1 LIAFL
6 GGTIGNLL
14 PQERIRL
21 LAVLAD
27 QMSAGD
33 FLLLGA
39 DLVKDPDRLV
49 AAYADSAG
57 ITAAFNRNMLH
68 VLRREL
74 GAEVD
79 PEAFDHLA
87 VWDPDQEWIEM
98 RLRSARDQ
106 VVRVLDLGVPFP
118 TGAELR
124 TEISAKFRP
133 SGSPRSCGQ
142 TACTPPGGGPTQ
154 QATTPSS
161 LPPRPPPTV
170 SQDTGHD
177 E

>member
-1 LIAFL
+1 MIAFL

-133 SGSPRSCGQ
+133 KRIAQELRAAGLHATRRWADSAGDYAVILAAPTATDGVAGHRPR
-142 TACTPPGGGPTQ
+142 
-154 QATTPSS
+154 
-161 LPPRPPPTV
+161 
-170 SQDTGHD
+170 
-177 E
+177 